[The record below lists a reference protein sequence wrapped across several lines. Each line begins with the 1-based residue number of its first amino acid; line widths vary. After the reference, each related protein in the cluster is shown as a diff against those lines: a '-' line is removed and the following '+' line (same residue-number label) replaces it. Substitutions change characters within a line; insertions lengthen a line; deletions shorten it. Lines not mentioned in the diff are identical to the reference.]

1 MTMKRIHKTAKG
13 TELPLLNLKGKDY
26 LEVKYRLVWFRE
38 EHPTWSI
45 ETQFLTIDER
55 SACARAVVKDEN
67 GRIIATSHKAE
78 SAGNFP
84 DFMEKAETGAI
95 GRALALIG
103 FGTQFCADEL
113 DEGDRIV
120 DAPVAKKSAYNVALK
135 APAKPGALSSSAIP
149 GVKSAVSSAHGARN
163 SPAPGNSAAG
173 GAPAGGDIP
182 FDLGEFQVNF
192 GKKYLGKRLKEI
204 PRKDI
209 ESYVDWLEKKA
220 AEKNAG
226 PGYEVEMLKQ
236 AVDRFHNPEKYLR
249 KQNGAESEGAAP
261 TPSEAAS

>member
-1 MTMKRIHKTAKG
+1 MTMKRIHKTEKG

-67 GRIIATSHKAE
+67 GRIIATSHKQE
-78 SAGNFP
+78 TAGNFP

-103 FGTQFCADEL
+103 YGTQFCADEL

-120 DAPVAKKSAYNVALK
+120 DAPVAKKSSYGIALK
-135 APAKPGALSSSAIP
+135 APAKPDAMSSSAIP
-149 GVKSAVSSAHGARN
+149 GVKSAVSSAHPPQGE
-163 SPAPGNSAAG
+163 AA
-173 GAPAGGDIP
+173 ANGDIP

-204 PRKDI
+204 PKKDI

-249 KQNGAESEGAAP
+249 KQNGIESQETAAQ
-261 TPSEAAS
+261 SEAAS

>member
-1 MTMKRIHKTAKG
+1 MTTKRIHKTEKG

-38 EHPTWSI
+38 EHPNWSI
-45 ETQFLTIDER
+45 ETEFLSIDER

-67 GRIIATSHKAE
+67 GRIMATSHKIE
-78 SAGNFP
+78 SATNFP

-120 DAPVAKKSAYNVALK
+120 DAPVAKKAAYRAGTAASA
-135 APAKPGALSSSAIP
+135 SAVP
-149 GVKSAVSSAHGARN
+149 GVRSAVSSAHPP
-163 SPAPGNSAAG
+163 SQG
-173 GAPAGGDIP
+173 GEIP

-220 AEKNAG
+220 VEKKAN
-226 PGYEVEMLKQ
+226 PGHEVEMLKQ
-236 AVDRFHNPEKYLR
+236 AVDRFHNPEKYGR
-249 KQNGAESEGAAP
+249 RPESEAPAAAP
-261 TPSEAAS
+261 RAAADSEAS